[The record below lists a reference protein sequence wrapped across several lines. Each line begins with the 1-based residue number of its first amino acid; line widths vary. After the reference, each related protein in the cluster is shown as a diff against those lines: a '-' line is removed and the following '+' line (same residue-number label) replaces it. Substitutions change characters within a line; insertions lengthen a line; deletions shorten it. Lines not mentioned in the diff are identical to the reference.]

1 MKLLFKTLVCS
12 SFLFLSCS
20 DKESI
25 PNIELKTYSFDSETN
40 SSLMFQDGESQEV
53 MTSESRMYEI
63 GKVIR
68 VKPVDNKTIEVANF
82 APIDIEDITITATI
96 EAEGFLKPIKLF
108 KIDKIRAHAKQE
120 INYPFINNSPLF
132 LNTNNQ
138 EVDLSVFKDTG
149 IDPNN
154 IVFDFTGDNEIIQK
168 LKGLSKLKW
177 VIKYHDFD
185 TDNNPDN
192 NWAEDITAKDIRRF
206 TGLII
211 NLGVVFAS
219 DNFKNEF
226 INENIIGNDGTTAL
240 SENEKKEAYSIILNK
255 PRYNCGK
262 VVNVSGLGGGAT
274 FGLAEHVLR
283 DYIRKETGFITAH
296 EIGHTIGYNHSSNMT
311 YPHEVDGVSTGIS
324 PVTTRIMNLFFE
336 SDLYPV
342 TLENYYLSSDF
353 E

>member
-1 MKLLFKTLVCS
+1 MKLLFKALVCS
-12 SFLFLSCS
+12 SILLASCS
-20 DKESI
+20 DKENI

-40 SSLMFQDGESQEV
+40 SSLMFQDGESQDI
-53 MTSESRMYEI
+53 MTSEWRSYEI
-63 GKVIR
+63 SKVIR
-68 VKPVDNKTIEVANF
+68 VKPIDNKTIEVANF
-82 APIDIEDITITATI
+82 APIDLEDVTITATI
-96 EAEGFLKPIKLF
+96 EAEGFHKPIKLF
-108 KIDKIRAHAKQE
+108 KIDKIRAHGKQE
-120 INYPFINNSPLF
+120 ISYPFIDNSPLF
-132 LNTNNQ
+132 LNTSNQ
-138 EVDLSVFKDTG
+138 EVDLSVFKDAG
-149 IDPNN
+149 IDPTN

-168 LKGLSKLKW
+168 LKGLRKLNW
-177 VIKYHDFD
+177 MIKYHDFD
-185 TDNNPDN
+185 TENNPDN

-206 TGLII
+206 TGLMI
-211 NLGVVFAS
+211 NLGLVFAS

-226 INENIIGNDGTTAL
+226 INENIIGNDGTTPL
-240 SENEKKEAYSIILNK
+240 TESEKKEAYNIILNK

-324 PVTTRIMNLFFE
+324 PVTTRIMNQFFE
-336 SDLYPV
+336 NDLYPV
-342 TLENYYLSSDF
+342 TLENYYMSSDF

>member
-1 MKLLFKTLVCS
+1 MKLLFKTLICS
-12 SFLFLSCS
+12 IFLFLSCS
-20 DKESI
+20 GKESI
-25 PNIELKTYSFDSETN
+25 PNVELKTYSFDSETN
-40 SSLMFQDGESQEV
+40 SSLMFQDGESQEI

-63 GKVIR
+63 SKVIR

-96 EAEGFLKPIKLF
+96 ETEGFHKPIKLF
-108 KIDKIRAHAKQE
+108 KIDKIRAHGKQE
-120 INYPFINNSPLF
+120 INYPFIDNSSLF
-132 LNTNNQ
+132 LNTSNQ
-138 EVDLSVFKDTG
+138 EVDLSTFKDTG
-149 IDPNN
+149 IDPSN

-168 LKGLSKLKW
+168 LKSLHKLKW
-177 VIKYHDFD
+177 TIKYHDFD

-192 NWAEDITAKDIRRF
+192 NWAEDITPKDIRRF

-240 SENEKKEAYSIILNK
+240 TENEKKGAYNIILNK
-255 PRYNCGK
+255 TRYNCGK

-274 FGLAEHVLR
+274 FGVAEHVLR

-311 YPHEVDGVSTGIS
+311 YPHEVDGVNTGIS
-324 PVTTRIMNLFFE
+324 PVTTRIMNQFFE
-336 SDLYPV
+336 NDLYPV
-342 TLENYYLSSDF
+342 TIENYYLSSDF